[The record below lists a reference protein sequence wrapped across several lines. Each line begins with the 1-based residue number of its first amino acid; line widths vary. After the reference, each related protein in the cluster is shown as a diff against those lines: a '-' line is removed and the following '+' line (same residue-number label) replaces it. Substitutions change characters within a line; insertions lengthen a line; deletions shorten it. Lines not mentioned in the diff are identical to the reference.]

1 MNLQPTLMNKL
12 FQPVVFL
19 FLFLVSLE
27 GTASSRQEVSIRA
40 GEVKILE
47 IKGIEKVAIGDPSK
61 ISYKTLESGQVMVV
75 GLEAGTSSLHVW
87 RHGGREL
94 QYWFHVE
101 SRYVTE
107 DVKLA
112 KLITQK
118 IPDLNV
124 YSLDGRLVLE
134 GKVDDEQ
141 AVTIEAVRSLVPDAL
156 FILGRRQFSVQP
168 LVRVDAVLIEIGAND
183 MQRLGI
189 DWRDS
194 MTGPSWGFHKTI
206 TPSDFIVY
214 ENDSDRINEGIV
226 STVPVGDTSFFQYFG
241 ITSHLL
247 STINLLESSGKARVL
262 SSPKLTSISGKPA
275 TFHVG
280 GSFPIPIINSIGAA
294 SVQQQNYGVILEV
307 LPTVEGSDINLE
319 VKVELSDIDPSVVV
333 NGVPGTR
340 NRNTQTVVQL
350 QHNQTVA
357 ISGLFGHTDSNG
369 SSGIPYLNQIPYLN
383 YLFGVQESDFEDKEV
398 VVLLTPKI
406 ITPGDE
412 EDRKM
417 TDFAKEMM
425 IQQRAK
431 LTIDG
436 SFLE

>member
-1 MNLQPTLMNKL
+1 MNKMFKL
-12 FQPVVFL
+12 SVYICLLVVAMECSA
-19 FLFLVSLE
+19 V
-27 GTASSRQEVSIRA
+27 SRQEVSIRA
-40 GEVKILE
+40 GEVRILE
-47 IKGIEKVAIGDPSK
+47 IQGVQKVAIGDPTK

-75 GLEAGTSSLHVW
+75 GLESGESSLHIW
-87 RHGGREL
+87 RSGGREL
-94 QYWFHVE
+94 EYWFRVE
-101 SRYVTE
+101 SRFVTE

-118 IPDLNV
+118 IPDLDV
-124 YSLDGRLVLE
+124 YSLDGRLVVE
-134 GKVDDEQ
+134 GKVNDEQ
-141 AVTIEAVRSLVPDAL
+141 AIIIEAVRSIVPDAL

-183 MQRLGI
+183 MQKLGI
-189 DWRDS
+189 DWSDS
-194 MTGPSWGFHKTI
+194 MSGPSWGFHKTI
-206 TPSDFIVY
+206 TPADFIVY
-214 ENDSDRINEGIV
+214 EDDSNNINGGIV
-226 STVPVGDTSFFQYFG
+226 STVPAGDTSFFQYFG

-247 STINLLESSGKARVL
+247 STINMLESSGKARVL

-294 SVQQQNYGVILEV
+294 SVQQQNYGVILNV

-319 VKVELSDIDPSVVV
+319 VKVELSDIDSSVVV

-340 NRNTQTVVQL
+340 NRNTETVVQL
-350 QHNQTVA
+350 RHNQTVA

-369 SSGIPYLNQIPYLN
+369 NSGIPYLNQVPYLN
-383 YLFGVQESDFEDKEV
+383 YLFGVEESDFEDKEV

-406 ITPGDE
+406 ITPGDK

-417 TDFAKEMM
+417 TNFAREMM
-425 IQQRAK
+425 IEQREK
-431 LTIDG
+431 LTIDQ